1 MFEVL
6 IGSRAV
12 RRVSGGRSLVV
23 AAVHGIVIVAATR
36 ASRAPTPPPPPPK
49 VDTTVFVLDRAPAP
63 VVAVS
68 SADPGGATATPMD
81 LPPVPLTTPTGIP
94 PVLLGPPSLPARPWD
109 RNPSPPA
116 PVAGPAHREGGAWL
130 EAEVDQPAVPI
141 RQPSP
146 RYPPILREA
155 GIEGR
160 VELEFVIDTSGR
172 VEEASLRVVSHSADG
187 FDAAAIEVISRS
199 LFAPARVKGQV
210 VRQRARQ
217 AIAFR
222 IRTPG
227 APELRE

>member
-12 RRVSGGRSLVV
+12 HRVGGSRSLVV
-23 AAVHGIVIVAATR
+23 AALHGIVIVAATR
-36 ASRAPTPPPPPPK
+36 ATRAAPPPPPPPK
-49 VDTTVFVLDRAPAP
+49 VDTTVFVLDRAPVPTSAL
-63 VVAVS
+63 S
-68 SADPGGATATPMD
+68 SAEPGGAVEMPGD
-81 LPPVPLTTPTGIP
+81 LPPVPLTAPAGIP
-94 PVLLGPPSLPARPWD
+94 PLLLGPPMVPSRLWD
-109 RNPSPPA
+109 RNPSPSA
-116 PVAGPAHREGGAWL
+116 QTAGPGRQEGSAWL

-187 FDAAAIEVISRS
+187 FDAAAIESISRS
-199 LFAPARVKGQV
+199 LFVPARVKGQA

-217 AIAFR
+217 SIAFR
-222 IRTPG
+222 IRG
-227 APELRE
+227 

>member
-6 IGSRAV
+6 IGSSAV

-23 AAVHGIVIVAATR
+23 AALHGIVIVAATR
-36 ASRAPTPPPPPPK
+36 ATHAPPPPPPPPR
-49 VDTTVFVLDRAPAP
+49 VDTMVFVLDPAP
-63 VVAVS
+63 IPITVAS
-68 SADPGGATATPMD
+68 SADPGGVVDVPVD
-81 LPPVPLTTPTGIP
+81 LPPVPLTAPTGIP
-94 PVLLGPPSLPARPWD
+94 PVQLGPTLVPARPWD
-109 RNPSPPA
+109 RSSSPAA
-116 PVAGPAHREGGAWL
+116 PVAGPARRESGPWL

-187 FDAAAIEVISRS
+187 FDAAAIESISRS

-222 IRTPG
+222 IRTP
-227 APELRE
+227 

>member
-1 MFEVL
+1 MF
-6 IGSRAV
+6 
-12 RRVSGGRSLVV
+12 
-23 AAVHGIVIVAATR
+23 VIDPV
-36 ASRAPTPPPPPPK
+36 
-49 VDTTVFVLDRAPAP
+49 PAP
-63 VVAVS
+63 VMVAS
-68 SADPGGATATPMD
+68 SAEPGGAVDMPVD
-81 LPPVPLTTPTGIP
+81 LPPVPLDAPTGIP
-94 PVLLGPPSLPARPWD
+94 PVQLGPAIPTARPWE

-116 PVAGPAHREGGAWL
+116 PVAGPARREGGLWL

-187 FDAAAIEVISRS
+187 FDAAAIESISRS
-199 LFAPARVKGQV
+199 LFTPARVKGQV

-222 IRTPG
+222 IRTP
-227 APELRE
+227 